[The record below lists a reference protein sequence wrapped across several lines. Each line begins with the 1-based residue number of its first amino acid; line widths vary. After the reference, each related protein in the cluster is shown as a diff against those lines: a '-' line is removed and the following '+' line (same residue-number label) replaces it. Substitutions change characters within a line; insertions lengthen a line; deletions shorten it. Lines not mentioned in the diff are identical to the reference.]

1 MEKNSSFFDVSRR
14 SFLKLSAGTAFAA
27 ATGSW
32 IPKLV
37 SAEEAA
43 KMPNVVWKKS
53 VCSLCSGGC
62 GLKVAV
68 SEDKIIGVYGDEK
81 NPFNKGG
88 LCPKPVEMIQMVYSP
103 NRVLSPMKKM
113 ADGSFQKISWDEATQ
128 LIAENHKKNNGK
140 ILGFDPKPG
149 GHASGNAWQLFID
162 TNGIPSFGTDPICK
176 QTEKVVRTAQL
187 GSADQPNPAH
197 DLAKAKLVIFVGAN
211 IAEIKAGQ
219 ANWIMECRKNGGKV
233 ITIDTRLTK
242 TARISDQFIMIN
254 PGTDGYLGYALIN
267 YIIKNNLYDK
277 DFVEGYTSGFDKL
290 AEEVAQ
296 FSLEEAEKVTG
307 ISKAVIEQLAKD
319 IATLKP
325 GMFWSGRGIIMT
337 TNGASATYAF
347 ESLMYLMG
355 NIGKAGA
362 GVVAHLQSYGK
373 PEGFYP
379 KELKVS
385 PKKIKHQDVISA
397 FEKGDLK
404 MIYSM
409 GNPIVTWPNSAKMK
423 EQFEKAFLV
432 SYTLV
437 MDDTASLA
445 DVILPVTHW
454 YEEASAVKGINR
466 TIQWREQVVKPLGEA
481 KSGYEVWAMIAKA
494 LGQNEVLPFYPKNPE
509 QCWEEIDRKFNKSNC
524 GGISIERML
533 NTPGG
538 VYWPCPD
545 EKDPKPRKYS
555 KLEFKTADKKI
566 NFYIKDWKEPIPKFI
581 PTDKSPGNTPEA
593 AKDFPLYLNTSKVA
607 AHYHTQNAH
616 FSWATEVEQPYLEIH
631 PKTADAAGIKNG
643 DKVTVETKLGKLT
656 LTAKVTLG
664 IHEKVVNTQ
673 PYFGVH
679 SLYKLEPVNNLFPNV
694 IDPIGQSFPQKNIQ
708 CRISKA

>member
-1 MEKNSSFFDVSRR
+1 MEKSTGILDFSRR
-14 SFLKLSAGTAFAA
+14 SFLKLSAGTALAA
-27 ATGSW
+27 AGSW
-32 IPKLV
+32 MPQLV

-43 KMPNVVWKKS
+43 KLPNIIWKKS
-53 VCSLCSGGC
+53 VCSLCSGAC

-68 SEDKIIGVYGDEK
+68 SENKIIGVYGDEN

-88 LCPKPVEMIQMVYSP
+88 LCPKPVQMIQMVYSP
-103 NRVLSPMKKM
+103 NRVLSPMKKTP
-113 ADGSFQKISWDEATQ
+113 DGFQKISWEEAIK
-128 LIAENHKKNNGK
+128 LVAENHKKNNGK

-149 GHASGNAWQLFID
+149 GHASGNAWQIFID
-162 TNGIPSFGTDPICK
+162 TNGILNFGTDPICK

-197 DLAKAKLVIFVGAN
+197 DLAKAKLVIFGGAN

-219 ANWIMECRKNGGKV
+219 ADWILECRRNGGKV

-277 DFVEGYTSGFDKL
+277 DFVQTYTSGFDKL
-290 AEEVAQ
+290 TEEVAT

-307 ISKAVIEQLAKD
+307 VPKAVIEQLAKD
-319 IATLKP
+319 ISTLTP

-337 TNGASATYAF
+337 TNGASANYAF
-347 ESLMYLMG
+347 ETLMYLMG
-355 NIGKAGA
+355 NIGKPGA

-373 PEGFYP
+373 PEEFFP
-379 KELKVS
+379 KELKVA
-385 PKKIKHQDVISA
+385 PKKIKHQDVLSSL
-397 FEKGDLK
+397 EKGEVT

-409 GNPIVTWPNSAKMK
+409 GNPVVTWPNSTKMK

-437 MDDTASLA
+437 MDDTAAVA
-445 DVILPVTHW
+445 DVILPATHW
-454 YEEASAVKGINR
+454 FEEASAVKGINR
-466 TIQWREQVVKPLGEA
+466 TIQWREQVVKPLGET
-481 KSGYEVWAMIAKA
+481 KSGFEVWAMIAKA
-494 LGQNEVLPFYPKNPE
+494 LGQDQALPFYPKNPE

-524 GGISIERML
+524 GGISIDRML

-545 EKDPKPRKYS
+545 EKEPKPRKYS
-555 KLEFKTADKKI
+555 KFEFKTADKLI
-566 NFYIKDWKEPIPKFI
+566 NFYIKEWKEPIPKFI
-581 PTDKSPGNTPEA
+581 PTEKSPGNTPEA

-607 AHYHTQNAH
+607 SHYHTQNAH

-631 PKTADAAGIKNG
+631 PKTASAAGIKHG
-643 DKVTVETKLGKLT
+643 DKVLVETKLGKLT
-656 LTAKVTLG
+656 LTAKVTPG

-673 PYFGVH
+673 PYFGMH
-679 SLYKLEPVNNLFPNV
+679 SLYKLEPVNILFPNV